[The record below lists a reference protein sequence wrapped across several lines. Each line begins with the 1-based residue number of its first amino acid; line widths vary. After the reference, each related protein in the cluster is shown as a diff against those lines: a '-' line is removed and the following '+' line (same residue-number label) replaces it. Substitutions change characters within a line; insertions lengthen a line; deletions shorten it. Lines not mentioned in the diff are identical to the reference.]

1 MCGIAGKLF
10 HDSSARVEPG
20 ELQAMLQPMAH
31 RGPDGQGIHLD
42 RNAGLGHLR
51 LSIIDLST
59 GDQPMANEDG
69 SIWLVFNGEI
79 YNYQELREQLLAK
92 GHVFKSRSDTEVIIH
107 AYEEFGE
114 DCVSRL
120 RGMFAFALW
129 DSKRRRLFIARDR
142 VGIKPLYY
150 FHNAKAFYFASEL
163 KAIIA
168 DPAVPRDINPLAI
181 RKFLSFNYVPGE
193 DTLFKGVLKLLP
205 GHWLMVEQGR
215 VTTRQYWDLRFT
227 TERWSM
233 PYDKAVEELHSLLAA
248 TVRDHMI
255 ADVPVGVLLSG
266 GVDSSAVLSFA
277 VNGTDKKVKTFTV
290 GFDGDQVV
298 DERPY
303 ARLSAQRF
311 GTEHFEATITAQN
324 FWDFLPSYVWHM
336 EEPVCEPPAVALYY
350 VTKLARNHV
359 KVLLSGEGGDEAF
372 AGYPNY
378 PNMLRVQ
385 RLGSLLGPLARL
397 AGSGAGIA
405 GSLLG
410 DPRLQRY
417 GAALGRPLAD
427 HYFSRTSGP
436 TSFFNRHAERFLTPD
451 FLAET
456 NGSAAAP
463 ALSQPSTLNSQLS
476 SAASAYIAHLA
487 AAVQDQGLLNQ
498 MLYIDTKTWLPDDL
512 LIKADKITM
521 ANSLELRVPLLDH
534 QVLEFAASLPP
545 EFKVRGKETKRILK
559 SAFAKVLPTD
569 VINRKKAGF
578 PVPYEGWLRSE
589 FNDQMRD
596 LLLSNRAQS
605 RGLFQPDDLR
615 RLLQADSQ
623 DSEHSKQLFCL
634 VTLELWHREF
644 LDSTCAAT
652 IKIPNRVQAPRN
664 LTTGTS
670 AIVPTL

>member
-1 MCGIAGKLF
+1 MCGIAGKLVF
-10 HDSSARVEPG
+10 DSSARVEWSHI
-20 ELQAMLQPMAH
+20 EAMLHLIAH

-42 RNAGLGHLR
+42 RNLGLGHRR

-59 GDQPMANEDG
+59 GDQPMSNEDG

-79 YNYQELREQLLAK
+79 YNYQELRHRLLAK
-92 GHVFKSRSDTEVIIH
+92 GHNFKSNSDTEVIIH
-107 AYEEFGE
+107 LYEEFAE
-114 DCVSRL
+114 ECVAHL

-150 FHNAKAFYFASEL
+150 FHNAKTFCFASEL

-168 DPAVPRDINPLAI
+168 DPAVPRDINLLAI
-181 RKFLSFNYVPGE
+181 RKFLSFYYVPGE
-193 DTLFKGVLKLLP
+193 DTLFKGVRKLLP

-233 PYDKAVEELHSLLAA
+233 PYDEAVEELHSLLSA

-277 VNGTDKKVKTFTV
+277 VTGTDKKVKTFTV

-303 ARLSAQRF
+303 ARLAAQRF
-311 GTEHFEATITAQN
+311 GTEHYETTITAQN

-336 EEPVCEPPAVALYY
+336 EEPVCEPPAVALFY
-350 VTKLARNHV
+350 VTKLARQHV

-378 PNMLRVQ
+378 PNMLRAQ
-385 RLGSLLGPLARL
+385 RFGTALGPLARL
-397 AGSGAGIA
+397 VGAGA
-405 GSLLG
+405 GLAGDLLN
-410 DPRLQRY
+410 DPRLNRY

-427 HYFSRTSGP
+427 HYFSRTSSP
-436 TSFFNRHAERFLTPD
+436 AAPFNRFPERFFTPD
-451 FLAET
+451 FLNATSEAEQISAPRST
-456 NGSAAAP
+456 LHAPRSSAAAYVR
-463 ALSQPSTLNSQLS
+463 QLV
-476 SAASAYIAHLA
+476 
-487 AAVQDQGLLNQ
+487 AAVQDEPLLNQ

-559 SAFAKVLPTD
+559 SAFANVLPTE

-615 RLLQADSQ
+615 RLLQAASQ
-623 DSEHSKQLFCL
+623 DSEHAKQLFCL

-652 IKIPNRVQAPRN
+652 VKTPNRIQAPRN

-670 AIVPTL
+670 PIVPTL